1 MKKVEKVFQVLNG
14 SLLPAGG
21 SFEGLALFETRKQAE
36 AWIDYLVHECSN
48 DNEKFTIIERRLLRR
63 V

>member
-1 MKKVEKVFQVLNG
+1 MKKIEKVFQVLNG

-21 SFEGLALFETRKQAE
+21 SFEDEAIFSSRSKAE
-36 AWIDYLVHECSN
+36 EWINYLVNECGN
-48 DNEKFTIIERRLLRR
+48 NNEKFTIIERRLLRR